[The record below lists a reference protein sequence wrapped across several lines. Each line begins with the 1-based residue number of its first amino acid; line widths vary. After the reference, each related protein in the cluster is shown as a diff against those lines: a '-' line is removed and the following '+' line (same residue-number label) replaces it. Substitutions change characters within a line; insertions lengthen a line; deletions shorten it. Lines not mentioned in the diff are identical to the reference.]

1 VCGGGGAPASRGG
14 KGRAGEVRWGMGE
27 LMVLLVWEGRG
38 RRGELHGDPKLGGAN
53 GGGGEVLYARE
64 EVRGARV

>member
-1 VCGGGGAPASRGG
+1 VRGG

-38 RRGELHGDPKLGGAN
+38 RRGKLHGGPSSAALME
-53 GGGGEVLYARE
+53 GGEVQGARE
-64 EVRGARV
+64 AVQAALL